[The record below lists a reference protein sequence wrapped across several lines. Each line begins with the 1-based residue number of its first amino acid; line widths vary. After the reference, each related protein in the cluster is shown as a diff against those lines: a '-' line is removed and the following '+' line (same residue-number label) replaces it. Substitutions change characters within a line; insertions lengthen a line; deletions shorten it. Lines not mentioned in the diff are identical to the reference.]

1 VAGGAVAAV
10 IFDFDGL
17 LMATESTMLASWQY
31 EWRQHGLELDTAT
44 FWADHGGDVSQERYR
59 LLAQAVGPSYDQAR
73 SHARRLAYR
82 DQLHASLEL
91 APGLGGW
98 LDQATA
104 AGLALAVASSS
115 PVRWV
120 RDHLTRVGRAGD
132 FGFLCGGDEV
142 ASSKPAP
149 DVYLLALARLGLTA
163 GQAVAVEDTPHGVT
177 AAQAAGLRCVAIPNP
192 HTDPALF
199 GHADLVLAS
208 AAGLSLAEAI
218 RLAQA

>member
-1 VAGGAVAAV
+1 VPPIAAV

-82 DQLHASLEL
+82 DRLHADLVL

-104 AGLALAVASSS
+104 AGLRLAVASSS
-115 PVRWV
+115 PVGWV

-142 ASSKPAP
+142 AACKPAP
-149 DVYLLALARLGLTA
+149 DVYLLALERLGLPA
-163 GQAVAVEDTPHGVT
+163 GLAVAVEDTPYGVT

-192 HTDPALF
+192 HTDPARF

-208 AAGLSLAEAI
+208 AAGLTLAEAI